1 MKHPHQAT
9 IASSPAVRG
18 GSAAQPFPAKRA
30 LKSLRIHESSPRDH
44 PIAEPMKSNADRGSS
59 SSIASAE
66 ADVVMQRQLA
76 AIAGGDRRTFEALYL
91 QMYPSLSR
99 FVARHCGRRELIE
112 EIINETF
119 WVVWRK
125 AASFRGDSRSSTW
138 IIGIAYRCMLKLLRE
153 QPPVTSGSSIE
164 ELHES
169 ASDEEYDS
177 EQRELRD
184 WLGRGMALLP
194 ADQRMTLQLAYYLG
208 QSCEEIAVVMDCAV
222 GTVKARLFHAR
233 LRLRNSLPGLG
244 GETGASTLARSPQ
257 S

>member
-1 MKHPHQAT
+1 
-9 IASSPAVRG
+9 
-18 GSAAQPFPAKRA
+18 
-30 LKSLRIHESSPRDH
+30 
-44 PIAEPMKSNADRGSS
+44 MKSNADRGSS
-59 SSIASAE
+59 SSTASAD
-66 ADVVMQRQLA
+66 AVMQRQLA

-138 IIGIAYRCMLKLLRE
+138 IIGIAYRCMLKMLRE
-153 QPPVTSGSSIE
+153 QPLAGSGAGSIE
-164 ELHES
+164 ELQES

-177 EQRELRD
+177 EQRELQD
-184 WLGRGMALLP
+184 WLARGMALLP
-194 ADQRMTLQLAYYLG
+194 AEQRTTLQLAYYLG
-208 QSCEEIAVVMDCAV
+208 QSCEEIAVVMECAV

-244 GETGASTLARSPQ
+244 GETETTTGARSPR
-257 S
+257 SS